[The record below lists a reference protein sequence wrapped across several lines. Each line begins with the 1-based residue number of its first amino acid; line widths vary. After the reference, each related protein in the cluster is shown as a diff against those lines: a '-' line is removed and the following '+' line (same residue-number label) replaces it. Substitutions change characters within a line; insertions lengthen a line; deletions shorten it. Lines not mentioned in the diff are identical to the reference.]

1 MFVLEVILG
10 IVLCVVGFLWW
21 WQRSARIY
29 WEKNGVSYIPGP
41 PLIGAIKDSVL
52 FKKSLGDVFND
63 LYNNEECKDDPITG
77 VYFFHKPSLII
88 RHPEIIKNI
97 LVKDFPNFIDR
108 GLNSDPHVDI
118 IGRDNLFT
126 VKSDRWKTIRTKLS
140 PVFTSGKLKN
150 LFLLMVD
157 VSKVLEQKLAKE
169 IGNEPK
175 EYEMK
180 EFASFFTTDTIAICA
195 FGVQANSLLN
205 PKAEFHVNSKKA
217 LDFHWKRAIEFT
229 TCFLLPEV
237 ASKMGCT
244 MFSRE
249 TNEFVRSTVNYVIE
263 ERIKKTLRL
272 YPSLPFLDRIC
283 APVNGEQFY
292 SLEPYHKFQ
301 IPKGMPI
308 YIPIISIHRNPKY
321 FPNPDQ
327 FIPERF
333 SPENRES
340 IDQYSY
346 LAFGLG
352 PRSCIGSRFAYFQ
365 VKLALFSI
373 LRDYKV
379 EVSERT
385 PTKMN
390 FDKKS
395 LMVVLEVILGIVLCV
410 VGFLWW
416 WQRSARIYWEKN
428 GVSYIPGPPL
438 LGVVKDAMMFKKSF
452 GDLFYDIY
460 YHEKFKDDP
469 ITGVYFFHKPSL
481 IIRHPEIIKNIL
493 VKDFPNFID
502 RGINSDPHV
511 DGIGRDNLFSVKGA
525 RWKTIRTKLSPVF
538 TSGKLKNLFLLMR
551 PINFSEKRLI
561 T

>member
-1 MFVLEVILG
+1 MFILEVILG

-41 PLIGAIKDSVL
+41 PLLGAVKDSIL
-52 FKKSLGDVFND
+52 FKKSLGDLFSD

-180 EFASFFTTDTIAICA
+180 ELASFFTTDTIAMCA

-237 ASKMGCT
+237 ASKLGCT

-263 ERIKKTLRL
+263 ERIKSGIKRNDLIDTLITIKETDGDLFKGDTLVAQAAVFLIAGYETSSSAISFTLFELARHPEVQEKLRKEIKEYAEKYGTIQYETINEMEYLQSVVQETLRL

-308 YIPIISIHRNPKY
+308 YIPVISIHRNPKY
-321 FPNPDQ
+321 FPNPEQ

-333 SPENRES
+333 SAENKES

-373 LRDYKV
+373 LRNYKV

-385 PTKMN
+385 PTKMK

-395 LMVVLEVILGIVLCV
+395 LVI
-410 VGFLWW
+410 
-416 WQRSARIYWEKN
+416 RSQE
-428 GVSYIPGPPL
+428 PL
-438 LGVVKDAMMFKKSF
+438 LM
-452 GDLFYDIY
+452 Y
-460 YHEKFKDDP
+460 
-469 ITGVYFFHKPSL
+469 
-481 IIRHPEIIKNIL
+481 
-493 VKDFPNFID
+493 
-502 RGINSDPHV
+502 
-511 DGIGRDNLFSVKGA
+511 
-525 RWKTIRTKLSPVF
+525 
-538 TSGKLKNLFLLMR
+538 LKR
-551 PINFSEKRLI
+551 I
-561 T
+561 